1 MDEYKWRFE
10 MTEVEGDI
18 ASIKKNICSCFKYFK
33 LFVGSKEEMV
43 LFLLTSFLFALLL
56 KNGYAPIEFFL
67 EGTRSRTAK
76 TLTPKFGKS
85 VENLEPFVMISAFIS
100 GYVLPKFF
108 RQEEV
113 LKWWETGEVCE

>member
-1 MDEYKWRFE
+1 

-43 LFLLTSFLFALLL
+43 LFFLTSFLFALLL

-67 EGTRSRTAK
+67 EGTR
-76 TLTPKFGKS
+76 
-85 VENLEPFVMISAFIS
+85 NLEPFVIISAFIS